1 MIGKLKFQFLAGF
14 FLLSVV
20 AACAD
25 PTTEQRILS
34 ATEEISVNGLQP
46 EPVFN
51 AGSALFEAWIPINIR
66 GKGDWRL
73 LSDSSSADLTV
84 QKFTIRGKA
93 EESASG
99 IILETSID
107 PEACPVLEWHWLV
120 EAVQQSADLR
130 LKDKDDVAAALILMF
145 GDPGMISQHRPVPTL
160 RYVWTG
166 GGHQR
171 NAIIANPYLPE
182 TVKNIVVRNREDPTD
197 VWLSERRNVLQDY
210 KAAFGN
216 TPDDFIWA
224 VALFIDNDQTK
235 EDAAA
240 QFTKADS
247 FCR

>member
-1 MIGKLKFQFLAGF
+1 MLYLDVDVD
-14 FLLSVV
+14 VV
-20 AACAD
+20 RSAEG
-25 PTTEQRILS
+25 PTLVGR
-34 ATEEISVNGLQP
+34 GL
-46 EPVFN
+46 
-51 AGSALFEAWIPINIR
+51 EA
-66 GKGDWRL
+66 
-73 LSDSSSADLTV
+73 
-84 QKFTIRGKA
+84 Q
-93 EESASG
+93 
-99 IILETSID
+99 ILEERFRSLGRRVKFR
-107 PEACPVLEWHWLV
+107 P
-120 EAVQQSADLR
+120 DLR
-130 LKDKDDVAAALILMF
+130 YGGVSRSLGAAGLLW
-145 GDPGMISQHRPVPTL
+145 P
-160 RYVWTG
+160 G